1 MYQPKHIKRWREQI
15 NFTGDDFTDY
25 YVVLFRFFRCTP
37 LERSNFN
44 YVREQL
50 SDCGIG
56 SETLVILPTFSDE
69 VMMSR
74 RYIMVHH
81 TFDRG
86 LRMADMLVARIKKKG
101 SLDPEAEQQLSWTG
115 ITKSWRL
122 KNLASRVALCQEAG
136 VSVFAARR
144 AEPTHESLIELLS
157 EAT

>member
-1 MYQPKHIKRWREQI
+1 MYQPKYLKPWREQI
-15 NFTGDDFTDY
+15 NYTGENFDDY

-37 LERSNFN
+37 LERSNFH

-50 SDCGIG
+50 SDCGVG
-56 SETLVILPTFSDE
+56 SETMVILPTFSDE

-74 RYIMVHH
+74 RYIMVHKD
-81 TFDRG
+81 FDRG
-86 LRMADMLVARIKKKG
+86 LRMADMLAARIKKKG

-122 KNLASRVALCQEAG
+122 KNIPTRVALCQEAG
-136 VSVFAARR
+136 ISIFAARR

-157 EAT
+157 EAS